1 MNQNNFAFPGF
12 PNGFRR
18 FVEPGVGRF
27 GLRWSAAWIGLL
39 MWMLMGASPS
49 AMAQSFPGTFSA
61 KNIIGGAKRL
71 ILNKDGAALKV
82 AVGRVEIVRN
92 GTVLAS
98 GSLTLDGTFLF
109 GVINVDGTAPG
120 DFTTVTVRAWD
131 TSTGATYDTA
141 GVRGAQSVQ
150 VGPLGGGT
158 VPPIEMT
165 NFASFQLAAVNT
177 ATQGVFSAKNLIDGK
192 AVPILAP
199 NGTPLPA
206 ASGAVEFLVGGTV
219 FLSGWLVEDGVFALG
234 VASVP
239 GTTVGNI
246 ATITVR
252 AWDKTTG
259 STYDTATVRGSE
271 TLQVGPLGGNLIP
284 PVPLSNFQPLQLQGS
299 SSTSPGTFSA
309 KNLIGT
315 EKRSILDPSG
325 KPLATAVGAVELL
338 VNNAVIASGGLV
350 EDGVFV
356 LGAVT
361 VPGFAEGSTA
371 PVTVRAWDKSTGN
384 SYDTASTRGSVT
396 IQVGPLGGSI
406 TPPVAMNNFAS
417 FQLTGIPPVV
427 GGTFSA
433 KNLIGTERRY
443 ILNAQGA
450 PLAASIGAIDIVYKG
465 SVIKSGVLIQ
475 DGVFIL
481 GTVAVPGTALND
493 TVTLTF
499 RAWDLSSGA
508 TFDAATRKGVQ
519 DVVVGPLG
527 GDITPPVALNLFKSF
542 SISSGLVPPAI
553 TSQPPASVVKNQG
566 ASTSLT
572 VVATGTGLSFQ
583 WQKDSL
589 PLKDSATVT
598 GTASPTLNLTQLT
611 AASRGLYR
619 VVVSNAAGSV
629 TNAGTVLGVL
639 VPQTINPGTLPTLS
653 YGDTAVLNPSASSG
667 LPVLLKLSSG
677 PATLTGNTLTATG
690 VGTVVLTATQA
701 GSAEFQPADATFTLT
716 VKKALQKLTWPA
728 VPALTYGGAP
738 VQLKV
743 TSSSGL
749 PVTLATTPLGT
760 ALTVSGTTVTITSAG
775 VANLKA
781 TQAGSAL
788 YEAISETREFTVAKA
803 KQTLTFAALA
813 DTAWKTNA
821 IPLVASSSAKLP
833 VSFSVTA
840 GAAQVQGS
848 NLILLNT
855 GVGTVTVNATQS
867 GDSNYE
873 SATAVS
879 RSFVVTKATQTI
891 SFLPIV
897 SLTEGDPSVKLTA
910 TASSGL
916 PVTFSVNNA
925 LAVISGDQLTP
936 KSAGAVVV
944 TASQAGNAVYQAAQA
959 TLNINIL
966 TKPTVP
972 PVASLVASAG
982 GFKIVFRGEKG
993 RAHAVEASA
1002 TVDGIWQE
1010 VGNASGNGTDTD
1022 AQVTLPSSSDRIR
1035 FFRIRAK

>member
-1 MNQNNFAFPGF
+1 MGGQ
-12 PNGFRR
+12 
-18 FVEPGVGRF
+18 
-27 GLRWSAAWIGLL
+27 WSAAWVGLL
-39 MWMLMGASPS
+39 LMIWMLGGES

-71 ILNKDGAALKV
+71 ILNKDGAALKTS
-82 AVGRVEIVRN
+82 VGRVEIVRN

-131 TSTGATYDTA
+131 NSTGATYDTA
-141 GVRGAQSVQ
+141 GVRGSQVIQ

-165 NFASFQLAAVNT
+165 NFASFQLATVNT
-177 ATQGVFSAKNLIDGK
+177 ATLGVFSAKNLIDGK

-199 NGTPLPA
+199 NGTPLAA
-206 ASGAVEFLVGGTV
+206 ASGAVEFLAGGTV
-219 FLSGWLVEDGVFALG
+219 FLSGWLAEDGVFVLG

-239 GTTVGNI
+239 GTTVGSI

-259 STYDTATVRGSE
+259 STYDTATIRGTE

-284 PVPLSNFQPLQLQGS
+284 PVALSNFQPLQLQGS
-299 SSTSPGTFSA
+299 GTTGTGTFSA
-309 KNLIGT
+309 KNLIGS
-315 EKRSILDPSG
+315 EKRAILDPTG

-356 LGAVT
+356 LGSVT
-361 VPGFAEGSTA
+361 VPGFSEGSTA
-371 PVTVRAWDKSTGN
+371 PVTIRAWDKSTGN
-384 SYDTASTRGSVT
+384 SYDTATTRGSVT

-417 FQLTGIPPVV
+417 FQLTGTPPVV

-465 SVIKSGVLIQ
+465 SVIKSGTLIQ

-481 GTVAVPGTALND
+481 GTVTVPGTALNE

-508 TFDAATRKGVQ
+508 TFDAATRKGAL

-527 GDITPPVALNLFKSF
+527 GDITPPVGLNNFKSF
-542 SISSGLVPPAI
+542 SISSGLVPPVI

-566 ASTSLT
+566 ASTSFG
-572 VVATGTGLSFQ
+572 VVASGAGLSYQ
-583 WQKDSL
+583 WQKDSV

-598 GTASPTLNLTQLT
+598 GSSSATLNLIQLT

-639 VPQTINPGTLPTLS
+639 VPQTINPGTLPSLS
-653 YGDTAVLNPSASSG
+653 YGDTAVLNPTASSG
-667 LPVLLKLSSG
+667 LPVVLKVSSG
-677 PATLTGNTLTATG
+677 PATLAGNTLSATG
-690 VGTVVLTATQA
+690 VGTVILTATQA
-701 GSAEFQPADATFTLT
+701 GSAEFQPANATITLT
-716 VKKALQKLTWPA
+716 VKKAVQKLTWPTIS
-728 VPALTYGGAP
+728 ALTFGGAP
-738 VQLKV
+738 VQIKV

-749 PVTLATTPLGT
+749 PVTLTTTPPGT
-760 ALTVSGTTVTITSAG
+760 ALSVAGTTVTIVSAG

-803 KQTLTFAALA
+803 KQTLTFAALP
-813 DTAWKTNA
+813 DTGWKTNA
-821 IPLVASSSAKLP
+821 IPLVATSSAKLP
-833 VSFSVTA
+833 VTFSIVS
-840 GAAQVQGS
+840 GAAQIQGS

-855 GVGTVTVNATQS
+855 GVGTVTVIATQT

-879 RSFVVTKATQTI
+879 RSFVVTKATQTL
-891 SFLPIV
+891 SFSPVI
-897 SLTEGDPSVKLTA
+897 SLTEGDPAVKLTA

-925 LAVISGDQLTP
+925 LAVIAGDQLTP
-936 KSAGAVVV
+936 KSPGAVVI
-944 TASQAGNAVYQAAQA
+944 TASQAGNAVYLSAQA

-966 TKPTVP
+966 SKPTVP

-993 RAHAVEASA
+993 RSHAVEASG
-1002 TVDGIWQE
+1002 TLGGVWQE
-1010 VGNASGNGTDTD
+1010 IGNASGNGTDTD
-1022 AQVTLPSSSDRIR
+1022 AQVTLPASSDRMR